1 MHTFIFICF
10 TTTLLLVV
18 CKIVHFKVVLENNT
32 QQVISKAMS
41 VFGETHNV
49 LQSSTSTNQSS
60 LSCVSLH
67 IIRVELGK
75 QLAKKIEPELK
86 DTTEVHSHD
95 SSTNGLINFLKKNFA
110 WVTPPPPASTLLH
123 NIIHL
128 ISSWAAWTGAS
139 QRQLI
144 TPTHSELKLPV
155 CLCSHYG

>member
-110 WVTPPPPASTLLH
+110 
-123 NIIHL
+123 
-128 ISSWAAWTGAS
+128 
-139 QRQLI
+139 
-144 TPTHSELKLPV
+144 
-155 CLCSHYG
+155 